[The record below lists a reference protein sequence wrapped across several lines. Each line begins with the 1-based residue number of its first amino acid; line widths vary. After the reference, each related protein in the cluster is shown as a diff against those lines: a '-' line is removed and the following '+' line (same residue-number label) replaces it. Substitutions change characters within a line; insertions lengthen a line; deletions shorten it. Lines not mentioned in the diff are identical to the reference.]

1 MGKLGHFISA
11 HRSSLG
17 QVSPQDISSP
27 GVSGC
32 PARSWSSCC
41 GTKESSRQES
51 GGVEA
56 GGEKVPPAAG
66 MVRAE
71 QRPPSFPGVG
81 VEREKHLLQVSIS
94 GRDSQMD
101 MRVDRRGGVHVV
113 VGELSLTREE
123 RNWSV
128 G

>member
-1 MGKLGHFISA
+1 M
-11 HRSSLG
+11 
-17 QVSPQDISSP
+17 
-27 GVSGC
+27 
-32 PARSWSSCC
+32 
-41 GTKESSRQES
+41 
-51 GGVEA
+51 EA